1 MASKT
6 DQGRR
11 YHEKATGP
19 ALVTVE
25 AHVKDAPI
33 TLFGSCFCPFVQR
46 VWCALEF
53 YDINYRVSTIS
64 RSIVFSCLM
73 CNSIVR
79 LLYRL
84 LLVPS

>member
-6 DQGRR
+6 DQGRK
-11 YHEKATGP
+11 YHENATGP
-19 ALVTVE
+19 ALDTVE

-53 YDINYRVSTIS
+53 YEIKYQVSTMSGLIAS
-64 RSIVFSCLM
+64 PV
-73 CNSIVR
+73 
-79 LLYRL
+79 
-84 LLVPS
+84 